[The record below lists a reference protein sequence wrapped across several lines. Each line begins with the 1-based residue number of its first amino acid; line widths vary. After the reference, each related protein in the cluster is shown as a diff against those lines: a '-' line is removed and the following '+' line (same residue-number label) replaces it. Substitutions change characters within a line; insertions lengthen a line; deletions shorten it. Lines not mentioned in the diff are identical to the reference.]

1 MQGIHN
7 HEGAWHCTA
16 TSKYGF
22 AVPTKTARNPSKKKK
37 EEKEP
42 KNLRSVNMNENHLFT
57 VHRLGWKET
66 VAREL
71 QEKKGDLPT

>member
-1 MQGIHN
+1 MRVHGTAQLQASMALQYQPRLPGIL
-7 HEGAWHCTA
+7 AQ
-16 TSKYGF
+16 K
-22 AVPTKTARNPSKKKK
+22 KKKK

-71 QEKKGDLPT
+71 QEEKGDLPT

>member
-1 MQGIHN
+1 MRVHG
-7 HEGAWHCTA
+7 TA
-16 TSKYGF
+16 QLQASMALQYQ
-22 AVPTKTARNPSKKKK
+22 PKTARNPSKKKKK

-42 KNLRSVNMNENHLFT
+42 KNLRSVNTNENHLFT

-71 QEKKGDLPT
+71 QEKKGDLPI